1 MDLGVMID
9 GLYELRQK
17 RLELTKQVDAFKA
30 AEVQAREAILEQ
42 LDAVH
47 LAKASGHM
55 ATCGVK
61 ESIEPI
67 PEDWE
72 MIHEFIRTN
81 NRFDLVQKR
90 LSAPAWRE
98 LRDSGLLVPGT
109 SAVTVRDLSL
119 TKSTR

>member
-1 MDLGVMID
+1 MDLGVKID
-9 GLYELRQK
+9 ALYALRQQ
-17 RLELTKQVDAFKA
+17 RLELTKTVDILKA
-30 AEVQAREAILEQ
+30 QETAAREDILST
-42 LDAVH
+42 LDGMR
-47 LAKASGHM
+47 LAKASGLQ

-61 ESIEPI
+61 ESIEPV

-72 MIHEFIRTN
+72 MIHNYIRTE
-81 NRFDLVQKR
+81 NRFDLIQKR